1 MKFYTKNTT
10 TVVISGV
17 IDTGHHQ
24 TGKGK
29 YRSFY
34 LEYQALDNSGYVTDS
49 MPMYHYIMVS
59 KQEDSEFLKMAET
72 LSILR
77 EDGMVDLDDL
87 LGLVIEIGQTF
98 PRGSQYP
105 VFKIVRPLG
114 YYKTAEECNGF
125 VTFEIELLSAETAK
139 NFTNLPPYV
148 RRRILESVEVQES
161 PYCEDIIQIMG
172 A

>member
-1 MKFYTKNTT
+1 MKFYIKNTT
-10 TVVISGV
+10 TVVISGI

-24 TGKGK
+24 SDKGE

-34 LEYQALDNSGYVTDS
+34 LEYQALDNDGSLTGAS
-49 MPMYHYIMVS
+49 PMYHRIMVS
-59 KQEDSEFLKMAET
+59 KQEDSEFGKMAVA
-72 LSILR
+72 LNILR
-77 EDGMVDLDDL
+77 EDGMADLDDL

-98 PRGSQYP
+98 PEGSRYP

-125 VTFEIELLSAETAK
+125 VTFEIESLSVKTAENLAS
-139 NFTNLPPYV
+139 LPPYV